1 MYTAVSSEECIVVH
15 APHQVG
21 TTWEISGLMNLILSL
36 HFARVFLQCCT
47 AMAAVAAAAHRPAAS

>member
-1 MYTAVSSEECIVVH
+1 MYTAVRLS
-15 APHQVG
+15 ALFMLLTKVG

-47 AMAAVAAAAHRPAAS
+47 AVAAVAAAAHRPAAS